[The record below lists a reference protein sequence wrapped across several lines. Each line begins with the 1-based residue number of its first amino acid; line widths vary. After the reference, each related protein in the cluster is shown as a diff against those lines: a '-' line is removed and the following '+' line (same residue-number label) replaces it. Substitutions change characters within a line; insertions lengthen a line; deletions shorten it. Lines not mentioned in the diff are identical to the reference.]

1 MTRRSGRFVRRHSK
15 AGSGTAT
22 STTRTATQTPRR
34 RRSSVLKRIAS
45 SGWTGRGRRALRRVG
60 LATYKSRARSTPS
73 PLSWH
78 LTESLRSVSPSEVGA
93 PGGIRTPNLLIRRPR
108 PSVRTGPA
116 SQPSRS
122 EPQTWSPWMSVVV
135 RGWPRGLAPRMAPG
149 SRSCSLIRS
158 RSHALRV
165 GSVASMSDCA
175 AKSCPRTCAAV
186 HGLPVCRLLDSP
198 HAETVTPRT
207 PAG

>member
-1 MTRRSGRFVRRHSK
+1 MLLRYELRGTFGLRGNSFLQPGHVVRPAMSGSVSRVNTPCGAWPRLESAADKPRHRMSGGSVPSGWEAK
-15 AGSGTAT
+15 SGTDADKLP
-22 STTRTATQTPRR
+22 QC
-34 RRSSVLKRIAS
+34 
-45 SGWTGRGRRALRRVG
+45 GRRWRRPS
-60 LATYKSRARSTPS
+60 SRD
-73 PLSWH
+73 
-78 LTESLRSVSPSEVGA
+78 
-93 PGGIRTPNLLIRRPR
+93 LLIGRPR

-116 SQPSRS
+116 SRPSRS

-175 AKSCPRTCAAV
+175 AKSCPRTCVAV